1 MEFTGLLFGVIKSV
15 GESCSAFCASSL
27 ENLAAV
33 SRAHSF
39 SEAVNLFTLDF
50 LRLIC
55 SFHLSHLLLVFVKD
69 ILLQLHRLLYT
80 ETYRVVK
87 HYFYFCAKFLLC
99 FLKKRRSPILQS
111 GICVYLTLTE
121 NPKSMTSSLNRY
133 CGSCF
138 GPQLFEPTPLCFAFI
153 KR

>member
-80 ETYRVVK
+80 ETYHVVK
-87 HYFYFCAKFLLC
+87 HYFYFCAKNFC
-99 FLKKRRSPILQS
+99 VSRKR
-111 GICVYLTLTE
+111 E
-121 NPKSMTSSLNRY
+121 NPRFFIGDLSLFNLNGESEINDIVVKQVLLELLR
-133 CGSCF
+133 
-138 GPQLFEPTPLCFAFI
+138 TAAV
-153 KR
+153 